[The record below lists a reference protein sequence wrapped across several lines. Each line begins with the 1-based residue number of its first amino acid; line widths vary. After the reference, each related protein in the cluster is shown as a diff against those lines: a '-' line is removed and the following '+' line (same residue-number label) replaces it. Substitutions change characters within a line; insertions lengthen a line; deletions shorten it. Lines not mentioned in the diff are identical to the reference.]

1 MKVLFNS
8 IIRTMY
14 SGCYYKKGSRVIYL
28 YDIKQT
34 GDSQTVIF
42 FECEHISRP
51 KEITVLY
58 NEFRPVG
65 EPKPSTSLILSLS
78 LDMRTISI
86 RDASAAFI
94 AKRLICSQM

>member
-1 MKVLFNS
+1 MKGLFNS

-34 GDSQTVIF
+34 GDSF
-42 FECEHISRP
+42 
-51 KEITVLY
+51 VLSASP
-58 NEFRPVG
+58 N
-65 EPKPSTSLILSLS
+65 PSTSLILSLS

-94 AKRLICSQM
+94 AKQPICSQM

>member
-8 IIRTMY
+8 IIRTTY

-51 KEITVLY
+51 KEITVL
-58 NEFRPVG
+58 
-65 EPKPSTSLILSLS
+65 
-78 LDMRTISI
+78 
-86 RDASAAFI
+86 
-94 AKRLICSQM
+94 

>member
-42 FECEHISRP
+42 FEAEACICYIIRS
-51 KEITVLY
+51 KFEIGRAHV
-58 NEFRPVG
+58 
-65 EPKPSTSLILSLS
+65 
-78 LDMRTISI
+78 
-86 RDASAAFI
+86 
-94 AKRLICSQM
+94 

>member
-42 FECEHISRP
+42 FECEYISRP

-58 NEFRPVG
+58 NEFRPV
-65 EPKPSTSLILSLS
+65 EKL
-78 LDMRTISI
+78 MISI
-86 RDASAAFI
+86 TQSLLNEHNIVR
-94 AKRLICSQM
+94 CSGAVDILGRELSVVM

>member
-8 IIRTMY
+8 IIRTTY

-65 EPKPSTSLILSLS
+65 EPKLSLS

-94 AKRLICSQM
+94 AKQPICSQM

>member
-42 FECEHISRP
+42 FECEYISSP
-51 KEITVLY
+51 
-58 NEFRPVG
+58 N
-65 EPKPSTSLILSLS
+65 PSTSLILSLS